1 MDIDVLRPGAH
12 VALSG
17 RLGSASVGDARIV
30 LSAAIDA
37 GVEDLLL
44 DLGGVEL
51 VDATGLG
58 VLVGGHRRAE
68 RAGRRLV
75 LRNVPE
81 RIDRLLF
88 ATRLHRVLVVD
99 RPPNEGVAAAAS

>member
-37 GVEDLLL
+37 GVDDLLL

-58 VLVGGHRRAE
+58 LMVGMHRRAE
-68 RAGRRLV
+68 RLGRRLV
-75 LRNVPE
+75 LTHVPE
-81 RIDRLLF
+81 RIERLLL
-88 ATRLHRVLVVD
+88 ATRLNRVLIID
-99 RPPNEGVAAAAS
+99 RESGTITAAS

>member
-1 MDIDVLRPGAH
+1 MDIDLLRPGAH

-37 GVEDLLL
+37 GVDDLLL
-44 DLGGVEL
+44 DLDGVEL

-58 VLVGGHRRAE
+58 LLVGMHRRAE
-68 RAGRRLV
+68 RLGRRLV
-75 LRNVPE
+75 LTNVPE
-81 RIDRLLF
+81 RIERLLL
-88 ATRLHRVLVVD
+88 ATRLHRVLIID
-99 RPPNEGVAAAAS
+99 RAPNSDISAAS

>member
-1 MDIDVLRPGAH
+1 MEIRVLRPGCSL
-12 VALSG
+12 ALAG
-17 RLGSASVGDARIV
+17 RLGSTTVGDVRLA
-30 LSAAIDA
+30 LSDAIES
-37 GVEDLLL
+37 GVDDLLV
-44 DLGGVEL
+44 DLGDVEL

-81 RIDRLLF
+81 RIERLLL
-88 ATRLHRVLVVD
+88 ATRLHRVLAVE
-99 RPPNEGVAAAAS
+99 RPAAAAS